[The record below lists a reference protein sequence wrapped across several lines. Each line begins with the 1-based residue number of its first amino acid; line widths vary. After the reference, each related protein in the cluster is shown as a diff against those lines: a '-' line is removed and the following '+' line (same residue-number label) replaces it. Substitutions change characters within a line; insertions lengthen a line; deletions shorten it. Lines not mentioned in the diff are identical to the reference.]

1 MHIPDGFLDAKTLAV
16 TGTLAAAGVG
26 LAVVRARRT
35 IPPSRVPLLGL
46 SAAFLFAAQLVN
58 FPVAAGTSGHLVGS
72 VLAAIL
78 LGPSGA
84 VIALTAVL
92 VVQAL
97 LFADGGLLALG
108 ANILNMAVLAP
119 IVGYAVYVAVSRL
132 IPGPRGRLTAA
143 GFAAW
148 CSIVAAAAVCA
159 GELAW
164 SGTVPWTMAFPA
176 MTGIHAIVGMGE
188 AIITMLVITAIE
200 RVRPDLIGSR
210 TLAPSG
216 AVPPSRVSFVAY
228 ALLVTLVL
236 AVFIAPFASP
246 WPDGM
251 AKVASTFGFSA
262 KAVPVASPM
271 LAGYRVPGVE
281 NPGLAAGLAGG
292 AGAVVVMGLSFVIS
306 VLLLPR
312 RPSSSHATA
321 PR

>member
-16 TGTLAAAGVG
+16 TGALAVAGVG
-26 LAVVRARRT
+26 LAVARARRT
-35 IPPSRVPLLGL
+35 ISPSRVPVLGL

-92 VVQAL
+92 TVQAL

-119 IVGYAVYVAVSRL
+119 VVGFALYRTVSRL

-148 CSIVAAAAVCA
+148 GSVVVAAAVCA

-164 SGTVPWTMAFPA
+164 SGTVPWNMAFPA
-176 MTGIHAIVGMGE
+176 MTGIYLLIGTGE
-188 AIITMLVITAIE
+188 AVITMLVIAAVE
-200 RVRPDLIGSR
+200 RVRPDLVGPPTPAPRSR
-210 TLAPSG
+210 A
-216 AVPPSRVSFVAY
+216 SFVAY

-236 AVFIAPFASP
+236 AVFIAPFGSP
-246 WPDGM
+246 WPDGLE
-251 AKVASTFGFSA
+251 KVAASLGFSS
-262 KAVPVASPM
+262 KSASFAPSP
-271 LAGYRVPGVE
+271 LANYKVPGVE
-281 NPGLAAGLAGG
+281 SPGLAAGLAGG
-292 AGAVVVMGLSFVIS
+292 AGAVVVMGLSFVLS
-306 VLLLPR
+306 TLLLPR
-312 RPSSSHATA
+312 EQMRRGQNRQT
-321 PR
+321 

>member
-16 TGTLAAAGVG
+16 TGTLAAAGVS

-35 IPPSRVPLLGL
+35 IPPSKVPLLGL

-72 VLAAIL
+72 LLAAIL

-119 IVGYAVYVAVSRL
+119 IIGYAVYTAVSRL

-164 SGTVPWTMAFPA
+164 SGTVPWNMAFPA
-176 MTGIHAIVGMGE
+176 MTGIHAVIGMGE
-188 AIITMLVITAIE
+188 ALVTMLVITAIE
-200 RVRPDLIGSR
+200 RVRPDLVGSR
-210 TLAPSG
+210 IP
-216 AVPPSRVSFVAY
+216 VPRSRISFVAY
-228 ALLVTLVL
+228 ALLVTLVI

-246 WPDGM
+246 WPDGLE
-251 AKVASTFGFSA
+251 KVASTFGFSA
-262 KAVPVASPM
+262 KAVPVASSM

-292 AGAVVVMGLSFVIS
+292 AGAVVVMGLSFVLS
-306 VLLLPR
+306 MLLLPR
-312 RPSSSHATA
+312 RSSSSHATA